1 MPEARGNGRDL
12 CLLTSDSWPLLVL
25 VLVLAW
31 LDYLLSD
38 FIQI

>member
-12 CLLTSDSWPLLVL
+12 GLLTSDSWPLL